1 MNNEPNPLNEQVGGN
16 HYKSFAIQPYVFF
29 HANNTPH
36 HKACVIRRILRYD
49 NPTGHG
55 AMDLNKIVHE
65 CELNAQLDGFG
76 PLKHQVA
83 IARLEE
89 KIARLV
95 AGKKWRDEEVL
106 SRKLQD
112 VDEDDWKPTTEDM

>member
-1 MNNEPNPLNEQVGGN
+1 MSNKTNPLDKQVGGN

-49 NPTGHG
+49 SPTGHG
-55 AMDLNKIVHE
+55 ATDLNKIVHE

-76 PLKHQVA
+76 PLKHQII
-83 IARLEE
+83 IAQLEKE
-89 KIARLV
+89 VARLV
-95 AGKKWRDEEVL
+95 AGRKRQAEE
-106 SRKLQD
+106 
-112 VDEDDWKPTTEDM
+112 DWDLLTKA